1 MSTRSHVPS
10 IAAGCH
16 WPPQGLAKKCPARH
30 HKWHLHLVWAL
41 KHQHIISMFNGNSW
55 RWIINLHGPYL
66 YIVIIYLIY
75 IYIYILYIYTYYTV
89 YINIYNMY
97 MSYIYIYS
105 KLWNYQWNYQKA
117 RRYEIFT
124 KISGVSAMTCWA
136 CHSAHP
142 SESALWRNDHLP
154 ALLAVCN
161 IASKNLRGKW
171 WKFQVLGVSCFNLQH
186 DSILMSEE
194 RSCCRTFRGP
204 DLVPHWAKCVLPN
217 KLWTITLRGIESW
230 NWNQPAPRR

>member
-1 MSTRSHVPS
+1 
-10 IAAGCH
+10 
-16 WPPQGLAKKCPARH
+16 LAKKCPARH
-30 HKWHLHLVWAL
+30 HKWHLHLVCAL

-66 YIVIIYLIY
+66 YI
-75 IYIYILYIYTYYTV
+75 
-89 YINIYNMY
+89 NI
-97 MSYIYIYS
+97 YIYIYS
-105 KLWNYQWNYQKA
+105 KLWNYQKA

-142 SESALWRNDHLP
+142 SESALWRHDHLP

-194 RSCCRTFRGP
+194 RSCCRTFRWP
-204 DLVPHWAKCVLPN
+204 DLVRNWAKCALPN
-217 KLWTITLRGIESW
+217 KLWTITLRGIEPW